1 LNALNPSN
9 PRHAPK
15 IPGNIYIDIH
25 TYVFENKELRKI
37 SEHMKVQLG
46 LEQRELHEQ
55 ELGDYLLLLV
65 SLGLGIQLG

>member
-1 LNALNPSN
+1 
-9 PRHAPK
+9 
-15 IPGNIYIDIH
+15 
-25 TYVFENKELRKI
+25 
-37 SEHMKVQLG
+37 MKVQLG